1 MPQDILYFNDGNG
14 NVRQVPA
21 NKVDT
26 FKKHFPKAWQ
36 AEESQLSSIESQK
49 ATKSEQ
55 EGKTKIT
62 APQVNTVDMSA
73 MGGGVS
79 LTEGKP
85 LSERA
90 SDIYNIHKAD
100 PEISFRAKYGAYKE
114 DPSLFRD
121 TENDPSSTPLT
132 SIASEFHKKNK
143 KPGEMESIQDF
154 LTNTDQGRAFVD
166 LDSKRNKYFAD
177 LDIQLNKEIE
187 NLESSIREKATAR
200 QKLIERPVPGTRYGV
215 NPQWLSADER
225 ARIDA
230 AKALDVEEADKIATQ
245 DDLNLAAKNLEELK
259 MLRGAVK
266 DRDTNAVA
274 QFFNEA
280 GRRLPKSL
288 YNIGTMGFG
297 DVIEGLSPTKGGKLS
312 AQSENLLNQYA
323 ALHQDDRSIAQDIA
337 QGAVGSLE
345 FMAQFAGA
353 GGVVGGIG
361 KNILKQG
368 VKQAA
373 TKGPGRML
381 RIAGKEV
388 SETLMQTAIMP
399 STIAMAIENNAQNPG
414 SFLDSFAN
422 AYLSNLVEVG
432 SERVGQFIPG
442 PKFKLPSSVQK
453 LQKATGIDGMVGEFL
468 EEQIATA
475 GHSALGDGQAQWS
488 DLIDPRQQL
497 ITAGVVGIIQL
508 PYASINAAG
517 YAAGKFRNVNQ
528 KRSINKAFTQNM
540 EAMNAVFGTDTEP
553 TIMWLNNAID
563 QAQQSG
569 EGVAS
574 LMASLVNKGEF
585 AEEQT
590 NAMLNYGLSYLA
602 KKGLETAKEEQI
614 QNAQAEAQQLAE
626 QAVNPETNSIILAT
640 VPGMEEPTRIQGN
653 VILREDGSVDASKS
667 GEIYYTDA
675 EGKRKV
681 IDPRFIEIVEN
692 VPAEQAIEELSAMKA
707 AEVVNQHAN
716 DEVRP
721 YEAGELVRFTADG
734 NLSMLGQIQGADEAG
749 NYQVIVDGVPAPVI
763 VEPRMIINEDNL
775 QGVDNGVVVDYTDES
790 GNVLTGTVDDMSIR
804 GHGVI
809 VIDGKEI
816 RTENVIGV
824 HSEEETQAPSTI
836 ITSENAPENEGTT
849 IGQTPQSV
857 TETAETEA
865 ESQNAAEVQAVQEF
879 PKDKDGNIDYSKIT
893 DNNAYVEALRSEF
906 GDEAYNVVDD
916 YRKAAEKALKSVD
929 KIDDPIRKRREQARR
944 QAELDR
950 WNSMIEATRPKA
962 KAPTYEEEYNPI
974 LTKNTRE
981 RESQMGDYL
990 SLRDYLLR
998 NIGTGKL
1005 RFMWNSRDGRTGL
1018 KDEILSSK
1026 NTQMER
1032 LRRIA
1037 FLDNNGFTPE
1047 TLAEFISDNNGQDIP
1062 EFSTLDVQDIRNEIN
1077 DVLLSFDTPTDMIE
1091 AAEKL
1096 RRDDVSLESYIE
1108 QNISPDEIANYEAN
1122 QTSQDELLL
1131 TLPEHEAPDISEQE
1145 LNEYYGTT
1153 RRIEDIEQYPDT
1165 ERGVYGGTEQGDQ
1178 IPLQAASSGIE
1189 KTEERATGEQGTRD
1203 SLAEPDQE
1211 RAEHAIAGYD
1221 NQEDRAAGAERK
1233 YSAGQIISINGAD
1246 HVISEAGTYVGTN
1259 DHFYTI
1265 EKDGQTVYEDITQDE
1280 LDKLV
1285 SNVSEPVGID
1295 NQIENVISG
1304 EISPEEQR
1312 QVNEKA
1318 KYAQEHVNEIVK
1330 INGANVYDVEI
1341 TKSSTGEYHFNYN
1354 LRKTGKTGNQ
1364 KYYYPVQ
1371 YAKIEYKQQEQEK
1384 QQPVAEQMDDEAW
1397 NDLLYGKVEP
1407 VDLDKIEEEDL
1418 EQWYQESD
1426 FSKTWAKT
1434 RKEAIEI
1441 SKKEYADALAIY
1453 NDWASKVYKKSNQ
1466 KIEVID
1472 NTPDAAD
1479 DIKKLSVDRIN
1490 ENRRRKTL
1498 DAQQEVMSEALER
1511 LKKLRLPQDEIDKLV
1526 SEKTTTEQ
1534 PSGPSYNGDIV
1545 DYARNVVK
1553 NEEVKQEA
1561 AKVDTNPTDAQKE
1574 AGNYKKGHVNV
1585 QGFDI
1590 TIENPKGSVRSG
1602 VDASGKKWSVEMKNH
1617 YGYFKRTEGY
1627 DGDQIDTFI
1636 GPNPENSAI
1645 FVVDQVNNNK
1655 SFDESKVMLGFNSI
1669 DEAREAYLSNYEA
1682 GWQGLGAITETTVD
1696 DFKKWLYDGAKQR
1709 KAFSEYKENKPEYG
1723 ANNKIIT
1730 TDRYNEL
1737 REQMRKKLNNLNV
1750 GFDPEVF
1757 SIGAQMAMYHIES
1770 GANKFAEF
1778 AKRMVDDLG
1787 DAIRPYLKASYE
1799 GARAMPGM
1807 EDLSK
1812 TMDPYNDVVAFDV
1825 NKNFNV
1831 QSEYK
1836 ERKEQISR
1844 EIDDLIKIRDQ
1855 KYPNPDIES
1864 PMSPEE
1870 KELNSRISKLQSDR
1884 NQLVL
1889 NNRKQNGQK
1898 ERSTETIEAET
1909 ETVETASGTI
1919 RSESENVGSDKQRAG
1934 QVKEKADDQI
1944 RKVEGLLNEID
1955 QKLASLKLSDKEY
1968 STEGIAA
1975 DYPINVLAKGQIR
1988 KDVTAYVKAV
1998 AAMTGLDHD
2007 TNSKGKT
2014 EVVNI
2019 NIAPAGG
2026 NASFILWGKDN
2037 PEYGVYVSIPY
2048 DPDINSG
2055 GYYDNYKVRDNHI
2068 LWRVTTKQNKWRGLS
2083 NQWLNVDATA
2093 QEMAET
2099 ILKGLNQHLR
2109 SIGLQEEVK
2118 PEINNVPDAEKNKK
2132 VKKKTSKSDIPSLF
2146 DIFDENNYD
2155 NVSDIQNNSL
2165 TLDEGNEEVKPVN
2178 SNQNDEPRRR
2188 NEETDSSLGT
2198 GTRQEVGRTEQGG
2211 MDRSGIA
2218 DNGPDRSG
2226 SGRIPGSPDHAEKL
2240 QLRNTNNNRNER
2252 GKDYSPK
2259 SPKARFNANITAIKL
2274 MRKLNDSGITVPT
2287 KEQMETLR
2295 MYSGW
2300 GGLGTFFDNDTTEN
2314 KTLRTLL
2321 SDEEYQNASDSV
2333 RSAYYTPADVIDSLW
2348 DIAERL
2354 GFKGGNVLES
2364 SAGIGSII
2372 GSMPQNISDRST
2384 IEGVEIDS
2392 VSGEILK
2399 LLYPDAKIHVQGF
2412 ENTNIRNGS
2421 VDLAITNVPFVTG
2434 LNVYDPVDKDL
2445 SRKFKNIHD
2454 FVIAKNIRKL
2464 KEGGIGIFITT
2475 KGTLDSSKKLREW
2488 IVSNGSADVIG
2499 AFRLNNETFE
2509 GTGVTSDIIVVRK
2522 RVAGKVH
2529 DGAINVIETTIERSS
2544 EYETDDAKWVRNK
2557 GYVREV
2563 KEVDLIYNKYFA
2575 DNPQFM
2581 GGEMAFGFEHG
2592 DTYRPTSI
2600 SLYPKKGINQNERL
2614 SEWVKQFDPL
2624 KDEVPVDDKQKV
2636 RELEETSIKEGQL
2649 FIDSKGNIAISSRGL
2664 AEDPGINSNK
2674 VKGRPK
2680 TEVLKD
2686 YNSIKE
2692 SVDALLKYQIDSPD
2706 DSGLKPH
2713 LDKLNKAYDD
2723 FVSKYGQLNNNTSI
2737 SWLRKDVDFPAIAA
2751 LEKYKEHKS
2760 IDGKKTIK
2768 VNKTLVFKQRVI
2780 GYKSKPVPKNIK
2792 DAVVASVYEYNDI
2805 NIPYISE
2812 ALSISED
2819 NVREEILS
2827 EGLGFSNPQTGAIE
2841 IRHRY
2846 LSGNV
2851 REKLRIAKDSNVN
2864 GEYDANI
2871 MELEKVV
2878 PMDIPAHLID
2888 MTIGSTW
2895 VPPSIFEQ
2903 YFMDR
2908 YGVRLKLHQTEGAW
2922 VITPG
2927 SKGGQYNDK
2936 NRQLGVYSEMFQE
2949 TIFGDELA
2957 YAAMNNRNVVFKKIR
2972 KNYDGSQETITDKEA
2987 SATATRRISEIKADF
3002 TDWSQELLTS
3012 NEEIAEKIMK
3022 TYNDKFNAIVP
3033 MSIDEKFIPEKFDGA
3048 ATFINLYPHQLK
3060 SAVRATMQPLF
3071 LAHEVGTG
3079 KTFTII
3085 SAAMEM
3091 RRVGTAK
3098 KPMIVVQNA
3107 TIGQFVAEA
3116 KTLYPNAKILA
3127 LSDSDRDKK
3136 GRLAFYANIKYNDWD
3151 MVIIPQSTFDMIPDS
3166 PERQRTFIEEKIDE
3180 KIRVIEAMRD
3190 IDTDGRIV
3198 KQMED
3203 QLEDLYDE
3211 LAGRASKKKKKS
3223 ADRSVAVDNAGA
3235 RAKEQLDRRTDD
3247 VQYFD
3252 DLGVDA
3258 LLVDEAHAYK
3268 KLGYETTMARG
3279 VKGIDTSRS
3288 KRAAGLYIKSR
3299 AILEKS
3305 GWKNFVLATGTPI
3318 TNTAA
3323 ELWTFMRFL
3332 LPKDTLIEN
3341 DMYYFDDFAKNFGSI
3356 DQMLEFA
3363 TSGKYKEN
3371 TRFAKYIN
3379 LAELVR
3385 IWASVSDTV
3394 LTKEAGYINDKVPVM
3409 ETGQAQDVYLEQS
3422 DTLVD
3427 VMRAVRKKLEE
3438 FDKMSGKE
3446 KKQFS
3451 YIPIVMYGIAKRA
3464 AIDTRLIDKNSPDEP
3479 LSKTNKTV
3487 DEVLKSLEDTKSYNG
3502 AVAVFCDNQNRTDNG
3517 VVTFNIFED
3526 IKQKL
3531 IDKGVPENQII
3542 IMKSGMN
3549 IKQKQKIFADV
3560 NEGVARVIMG
3570 STETLGTGVN
3580 IQERLHTLIHMDAPD
3595 LPMQYTQRMG
3605 RILRQGNLH
3614 KEWNKPVRVLRFGVV
3629 DSLDVT
3635 AYQRLQTKSNII
3647 DSVMDGKSIMA
3658 NAMEN
3663 RSIEES
3669 SESGFGNTVAQ
3680 LSGSQY
3686 ALLKNHAEKELQKL
3700 LSKRKQHEYDQI
3712 YISNQVRRNEG
3723 IIRANESIIKDAKD
3737 RLSKIKSFFPE
3748 GKPKSLSIAGNKI
3761 EGKISI
3767 EEALKEYVNKPV
3779 NEFVENARKNTSYKT
3794 SILPFEVKADNVVFT
3809 VNVKI
3814 TRDSAYD
3821 EKVKGLRI
3829 SMRRNISYSSEQL
3842 NMEEIPVSGAYARE
3856 AINDILENVIPG
3868 KDDSERI
3875 EYVERASDRLRAEN
3889 VSMNAR
3895 KGKKFELEDD
3905 LREAEK
3911 KVEEYA
3917 VLMQKELEEKEKK
3930 YNERGSGKDVDIES
3944 IELEDE
3950 EIESDETD
3958 TGYREDKVKLRLDDE
3973 SGFYS
3978 TVEDALDKIAQEKG
3992 TPDQFKSMLLKNGAK
4007 QAELDWMDYDG
4018 TFTGKSITKS
4028 DIQDWINQNRIEI
4041 KEAQKG
4047 NRIKEINEEFE
4058 KKKDDWVYNVAYD
4071 AYKNGADRN
4080 KALFHAENI
4089 RNAVSSRDKDQLNET
4104 ADDWNYLNKYNN
4116 PDEIDLN
4123 EIHDIEEDHMY
4134 QQDSFAEETKF
4145 SQYTLPG
4152 GKNYR
4157 ELLLTMP
4164 IRVKDIDE
4172 VTELPSG
4179 YEYIKDG
4186 TKWGVIP
4193 VEQAHA
4199 RPFSGLHDTKEAAM
4213 KSAIEKINRMSV
4225 QKAEDNAYKDT
4236 FKSSHFEESNILAH
4250 VRFNEREVNGERVLF
4265 LEEIQSDWAQ
4275 KGKKEGFKRDNV
4287 IQAEKSYEEAK
4298 AKLDEINNEL
4308 ADVIKQAQDIG
4319 LPVGASSSEWR
4330 SFTLGNFKN
4339 EEVYRIEYKLESVR
4353 NSREWDEY
4361 QSMLNEI
4368 ADKQRKIGEKRL
4380 SLIKEANEQEEI
4392 VEERK
4397 GNIDREKSWGELHGV
4412 PDMPFKKT
4420 DQWVNLAFRRMMRY
4434 AVENGFDRI
4443 AWTTG
4448 EQQANRYDLS
4458 NQIDEIEVSNAG
4470 KEEGYRIYFKK
4481 GDYVHNSK
4489 IVTES
4494 ELPDFVGK
4502 DLAGKIVSDNIP
4514 EFKSKTYSGLDLKV
4528 GGEGMKAFYDNIVPK
4543 AAKKLGKPFGA
4554 EVEAIEIPKIGTQQS
4569 IPVTDLMKKTVL
4581 QGMPMFRKSEGKEKP
4596 TFKGDIAK
4604 FASEMAEWSKD
4615 ISDSDYND
4623 GLQRIIELAKA
4634 YDEAYSPQLKL
4645 WAAYDLIDEIDQI
4658 FSGGEFQTVALSS
4671 RSAMINSMRSHG
4683 LSEDQANKL
4692 EKSKAKVMG
4701 AYYAS
4706 KVFINIAE
4714 NKTGAD
4720 IIGTWIHENAHDFN
4734 KNNWDKIVS
4743 LESKIDESVI
4753 DNYLP
4758 GSYKKDDKADKID
4771 ELISFVADE
4780 VMFGNDVYDFGD
4792 AQNDVIDLVEQ
4803 YLNKITY
4810 GRISKS
4816 RIDRW
4821 RRGSANENTLADNK
4835 GSGAKS
4841 YRTDAVRT
4849 KTDQQAETLRPG
4861 ASGSGGISSE
4871 GIRLK
4876 SISDVADSVDSK
4888 MSDLLRKEYDVKYN
4902 QFFTRF
4908 REAWEDTHLPVK
4920 NFLDLLRKNNVE
4932 VAEYNDFYKQATHL
4946 QGKNDAQLKIFKD
4959 TYQHPITLAINA
4971 IEQKGFSYR
4980 DIENYVFS
4988 KHGIER
4994 NEYMLKQEAKKDVD
5008 KMAINVRN
5016 KRMQSNSY
5024 LKAIESNDQDKI
5036 NEAKKEVDKFVDD
5049 FIYGLSQKE
5058 ANIWLAR
5065 RKMDLNTMISNG
5077 TIDSDKYDELLD
5089 KANNKQKKLIKGML
5103 SIREDELEG
5112 KDYAGITALEEE
5124 LGETAQAYIDKFED
5138 EAGNKIISDLWTAIN
5153 KATKWTLTKQYQ
5165 TGMMNKE
5172 TYDELTS
5179 RYKYYVPLRGHDKET
5194 AEDRWDY
5201 TPDMGTYFTAPLLKA
5216 RGRRS
5221 RAESPFAYIAQMAHS
5236 AITQGNKNTLKQAI
5250 LRLAQKENGNLMS
5263 ATRTWK
5269 VNVGTEEN
5277 PIWERQSAPY
5287 SEDLETYLNNQR
5299 AFEERMQELKNEGM
5313 AFQGR
5318 TKLNIGDLFIKPKQ
5332 AEQHEIQVFQNGI
5345 SHTVYINA
5353 NPAIARAI
5361 NGANRKDIAQNLG
5374 FLANVT
5380 RNMAANFTTRNP
5392 LFIMTNL
5399 SRDYIFASTMI
5410 LAKETPK
5417 YEAMFQGNL
5426 IKSLSALQRYE
5437 RGKVDLN
5444 NQSDKY
5450 LYEYLVN
5457 GGKTGFSH
5465 IFELNRVA
5473 KSLEREAKKG
5483 GEKNWK
5489 DHSRAIIDVIDTFNE
5504 VAENMTRLSA
5514 YITSRQN
5521 GRSIATSVND
5531 AKNITV
5537 NFNQKGAGSS
5547 VAKNSFE
5554 RFILDMAGWVR
5565 PLYLFTN
5572 AAIQALSNVVKVTAK
5587 HPAKMASIVASYSL
5601 LGFIS
5606 PLLAQLLGGDDGEE
5620 AYLKLTDWERQNN
5633 WCILLPNGSFLKIPL
5648 PHELRVFHRLG
5659 DNIYQLIS
5667 GKQDVFQTLLDT
5679 MFSIADLLPMNP
5691 MGAAKTSWAELV
5703 PDAIRPFAQMVT
5715 NKNFMGSRIYNEWAN
5730 ENMPGYL
5737 KARTNKKG
5745 EYYAPNFMVD
5755 WFMYIDHITGG
5766 DSVKKGVIS
5775 LNPDIANHLLRGYFG
5790 GLYTLAEQG
5799 VGIASETYNL
5809 TQTGEFNM
5817 KIRET
5822 PLKTFYADKNDLRIE
5837 SSGLSSKYYEVS
5849 EKVNEARRRNK
5860 GYFEKVQ
5867 EGDMSIEDYSRRVQD
5882 MNMENVNFLYDKIRE
5897 IKRIEQDLKEMD
5909 PEQQKEAEQMIFNL
5923 KKEVVDMNNLH

>member
-1 MPQDILYFNDGNG
+1 MPIFEYNG
-14 NVRQVPA
+14 KKYNVPED
-21 NKVDT
+21 KVDG
-26 FKKHFPKAWQ
+26 FLNRKPEAQLVNSAPFYLADDNPKVDVEVPKITPVNFD
-36 AEESQLSSIESQK
+36 AELGKATQPQKGVSLPGGDSSIEN
-49 ATKSEQ
+49 
-55 EGKTKIT
+55 
-62 APQVNTVDMSA
+62 V
-73 MGGGVS
+73 
-79 LTEGKP
+79 
-85 LSERA
+85 A
-90 SDIYNIHKAD
+90 SDIYDTQKAEKQFKD
-100 PEISFRAKYGAYKE
+100 SLIGQTSGLEKEVSDRLSRSILEETEAKNRKWDEDLKGATASQKAYASQARSAMANKPFEDMPESGNYSVADHFMKESNRIINEAGKSGGNLNAAARGAKDALFNPDTWSAGLSELDRNRRVEQAVKKYEQGEELSESEEKMLDALALNLAVNQHYGSDVKRGYKWGQIAGESAPFMLEMALNPLSLTGKGLAKSIAKYG
-114 DPSLFRD
+114 
-121 TENDPSSTPLT
+121 
-132 SIASEFHKKNK
+132 I
-143 KPGEMESIQDF
+143 
-154 LTNTDQGRAFVD
+154 
-166 LDSKRNKYFAD
+166 SKF
-177 LDIQLNKEIE
+177 
-187 NLESSIREKATAR
+187 
-200 QKLIERPVPGTRYGV
+200 
-215 NPQWLSADER
+215 
-225 ARIDA
+225 A
-230 AKALDVEEADKIATQ
+230 AKGAGKL
-245 DDLNLAAKNLEELK
+245 
-259 MLRGAVK
+259 AVK
-266 DRDTNAVA
+266 
-274 QFFNEA
+274 A
-280 GRRLPKSL
+280 GAR
-288 YNIGTMGFG
+288 
-297 DVIEGLSPTKGGKLS
+297 
-312 AQSENLLNQYA
+312 
-323 ALHQDDRSIAQDIA
+323 
-337 QGAVGSLE
+337 AVGD
-345 FMAQFAGA
+345 A
-353 GGVVGGIG
+353 V
-361 KNILKQG
+361 
-368 VKQAA
+368 
-373 TKGPGRML
+373 
-381 RIAGKEV
+381 
-388 SETLMQTAIMP
+388 
-399 STIAMAIENNAQNPG
+399 
-414 SFLDSFAN
+414 
-422 AYLSNLVEVG
+422 
-432 SERVGQFIPG
+432 
-442 PKFKLPSSVQK
+442 
-453 LQKATGIDGMVGEFL
+453 
-468 EEQIATA
+468 
-475 GHSALGDGQAQWS
+475 SALGMVATTGAPRTMSDAMSRMLGEATYETDDKGNVKYSGHQGGKGVVESVLKSIGSNVLEYQSEMLGSSGLGQVAGKIPGVKAVSKAVKASDFGKYVGKMNNSTLYREAKSLGKRAQWNGTIGEYGEEVYNQFMNALFIGDNKLS
-488 DLIDPRQQL
+488 DLTDIDQQVDTFMGL
-497 ITAGVVGIIQL
+497 ALTGGAMSSLNTLSYSTDRVLTEKKVRNADQQASTLFDGWDEVKSQL
-508 PYASINAAG
+508 SGMSAEERTETLRDVLKRENISIPA
-517 YAAGKFRNVNQ
+517 K
-528 KRSINKAFTQNM
+528 KAFTDYVSGITYKESLAGAA
-540 EAMNAVFGTDTEP
+540 EAK
-553 TIMWLNNAID
+553 
-563 QAQQSG
+563 AQQD
-569 EGVAS
+569 A
-574 LMASLVNKGEF
+574 
-585 AEEQT
+585 
-590 NAMLNYGLSYLA
+590 
-602 KKGLETAKEEQI
+602 ETAKETGNRLYETLQDKRSI
-614 QNAQAEAQQLAE
+614 ALNSLNIERQELEAQLGDLASLSLSEIEESPEATPEIINAARKYNIVKSEFDGVMDRLRSEIDTYIQPQIEAVE
-626 QAVNPETNSIILAT
+626 QVAKDGTITELNIGSTENPKTVYLLSGDISFNEDGTVNREASLSPTVNVKDGDGRKRQIGTHHVVSGKVDDLEQTKESIRQIAYEKYVNPLANK
-640 VPGMEEPTRIQGN
+640 M
-653 VILREDGSVDASKS
+653 
-667 GEIYYTDA
+667 
-675 EGKRKV
+675 EGKRHFELDETVEFIDDKGKTVAGKV
-681 IDPRFIEIVEN
+681 NGKQGQTVQVLHSDGKTTSTFTETELDQRLIGETLGDVQIRDKFRVNIDGEMLD
-692 VPAEQAIEELSAMKA
+692 AEVQDISDGKATLYIPNNPVVAQRYMDVSLEEL
-707 AEVVNQHAN
+707 NQMRIMP
-716 DEVRP
+716 V
-721 YEAGELVRFTADG
+721 
-734 NLSMLGQIQGADEAG
+734 SGQQE
-749 NYQVIVDGVPAPVI
+749 
-763 VEPRMIINEDNL
+763 
-775 QGVDNGVVVDYTDES
+775 
-790 GNVLTGTVDDMSIR
+790 
-804 GHGVI
+804 
-809 VIDGKEI
+809 ID
-816 RTENVIGV
+816 
-824 HSEEETQAPSTI
+824 
-836 ITSENAPENEGTT
+836 ITSEKTPENEGTT
-849 IGQTPQSV
+849 IGQTPQNV
-857 TETAETEA
+857 TETAETES

-929 KIDDPIRKRREQARR
+929 KINDPIRKRREQARR

-950 WNSMIEATRPKA
+950 WSSMIEATRPKA
-962 KAPTYEEEYNPI
+962 KAPAYEEEYNPI

-1131 TLPEHEAPDISEQE
+1131 TLPEQEAPDISEQE

-1211 RAEHAIAGYD
+1211 RAEHAIAGYG
-1221 NQEDRAAGAERK
+1221 NQEDRATGTERK
-1233 YSAGQIISINGAD
+1233 YSAGQIISIDGAD

-1285 SNVSEPVGID
+1285 S
-1295 NQIENVISG
+1295 
-1304 EISPEEQR
+1304 
-1312 QVNEKA
+1312 EK
-1318 KYAQEHVNEIVK
+1318 
-1330 INGANVYDVEI
+1330 
-1341 TKSSTGEYHFNYN
+1341 S
-1354 LRKTGKTGNQ
+1354 
-1364 KYYYPVQ
+1364 
-1371 YAKIEYKQQEQEK
+1371 
-1384 QQPVAEQMDDEAW
+1384 
-1397 NDLLYGKVEP
+1397 
-1407 VDLDKIEEEDL
+1407 
-1418 EQWYQESD
+1418 
-1426 FSKTWAKT
+1426 
-1434 RKEAIEI
+1434 
-1441 SKKEYADALAIY
+1441 
-1453 NDWASKVYKKSNQ
+1453 
-1466 KIEVID
+1466 
-1472 NTPDAAD
+1472 
-1479 DIKKLSVDRIN
+1479 
-1490 ENRRRKTL
+1490 
-1498 DAQQEVMSEALER
+1498 
-1511 LKKLRLPQDEIDKLV
+1511 
-1526 SEKTTTEQ
+1526 TTEQ
-1534 PSGPSYNGDIV
+1534 PYGPSYNGDIV

-1636 GPNPENSAI
+1636 GPNPESSAI
-1645 FVVDQVNNNK
+1645 FVVDQVNNDK

-1737 REQMRKKLNNLNV
+1737 REQMRKKLNNLNA

-1807 EDLSK
+1807 EELSK

-1825 NKNFNV
+1825 NKDFN
-1831 QSEYK
+1831 E
-1836 ERKEQISR
+1836 
-1844 EIDDLIKIRDQ
+1844 
-1855 KYPNPDIES
+1855 DIQ
-1864 PMSPEE
+1864 P
-1870 KELNSRISKLQSDR
+1870 I
-1884 NQLVL
+1884 
-1889 NNRKQNGQK
+1889 NNNDNGQK

-1919 RSESENVGSDKQRAG
+1919 RSESENVGNNKQRAG

-1975 DYPINVLAKGQIR
+1975 DYPINVLAKGPIR

-2048 DPDINSG
+2048 DPDISSG
-2055 GYYDNYKVRDNHI
+2055 VYYDNYKVRDNHI
-2068 LWRVTTKQNKWRGLS
+2068 LWRVTTKQNKWKGLS
-2083 NQWLNVDATA
+2083 NQSLNVDATA

-2099 ILKGLNQHLR
+2099 ILKGLNRYLR

-2118 PEINNVPDAEKNKK
+2118 PVINNMPDAEKNKK
-2132 VKKKTSKSDIPSLF
+2132 VKKKTSKSDISSLF

-2155 NVSDIQNNSL
+2155 NVSDIQDNSL

-2178 SNQNDEPRRR
+2178 SNQNDKPRKR
-2188 NEETDSSLGT
+2188 NEKADSSLGT

-2314 KTLRTLL
+2314 QTLRTLL

-2354 GFKGGNVLES
+2354 GFKGGSVLES

-2399 LLYPDAKIHVQGF
+2399 LLYPDAKIHVKGF

-2522 RVAGKVH
+2522 RVARKVH

-2760 IDGKKTIK
+2760 IDGKKTIN

-2812 ALSISED
+2812 SLSISED
-2819 NVREEILS
+2819 NVREQILS

-3198 KQMED
+3198 KQIED

-3223 ADRSVAVDNAGA
+3223 ADRSIAVDNAGA

-3487 DEVLKSLEDTKSYNG
+3487 DEVLKSLKDTKSYNG
-3502 AVAVFCDNQNRTDNG
+3502 TVAVFCDNQNRKDDG

-3700 LSKRKQHEYDQI
+3700 LGKRKQHEYDQI

-3737 RLSKIKSFFPE
+3737 RLSKIKSLFPE

-3821 EKVKGLRI
+3821 EKAKGLRI

-3875 EYVERASDRLRAEN
+3875 EYAERASDRLRAEN

-3895 KGKKFELEDD
+3895 KGKKFELDDD

-3911 KVEEYA
+3911 KVEEYTI
-3917 VLMQKELEEKEKK
+3917 LMQKELEEKEKK
-3930 YNERGSGKDVDIES
+3930 YNERGSGKDVNIES
-3944 IELEDE
+3944 VELEDE

-3973 SGFYS
+3973 SGDEVMFRRKDDEAREAYAMREWNRAKKVVNELAEKMNVP
-3978 TVEDALDKIAQEKG
+3978 VEIVETTDGLPKAKAEAKGWYDIKSKKIAIVM
-3992 TPDQFKSMLLKNGAK
+3992 PNHSNSWDA
-4007 QAELDWMDYDG
+4007 QATFLHEAVGHHGLRELFGGHFD
-4018 TFTGKSITKS
+4018 TFL
-4028 DIQDWINQNRIEI
+4028 DNVYNNAEEEI
-4041 KEAQKG
+4041 KAQIDNKAHDKG
-4047 NRIKEINEEFE
+4047 WDVRKATEEYLSELAEDQEILQSDRLSGFFNSVKKFFFEMLAKLGFNPGFRLSNNELKYILWRSYQNLAEPGRYRSIAGVA
-4058 KKKDDWVYNVAYD
+4058 KDIAMQSELKVGNYAVKDSSVNVAED
-4071 AYKNGADRN
+4071 PDPDFNQDQIKSATGNTGSFDPGSD
-4080 KALFHAENI
+4080 NI
-4089 RNAVSSRDKDQLNET
+4089 RYRKKEDRKK
-4104 ADDWNYLNKYNN
+4104 LNKDEYVRLTEAYNN
-4116 PDEIDLN
+4116 ATNLDDKL
-4123 EIHDIEEDHMY
+4123 
-4134 QQDSFAEETKF
+4134 
-4145 SQYTLPG
+4145 
-4152 GKNYR
+4152 
-4157 ELLLTMP
+4157 
-4164 IRVKDIDE
+4164 
-4172 VTELPSG
+4172 
-4179 YEYIKDG
+4179 
-4186 TKWGVIP
+4186 
-4193 VEQAHA
+4193 
-4199 RPFSGLHDTKEAAM
+4199 EAAEGL
-4213 KSAIEKINRMSV
+4213 IRGI
-4225 QKAEDNAYKDT
+4225 
-4236 FKSSHFEESNILAH
+4236 
-4250 VRFNEREVNGERVLF
+4250 ERVLGDDVSYIAKTH
-4265 LEEIQSDWAQ
+4265 EEFATLM
-4275 KGKKEGFKRDNV
+4275 KG
-4287 IQAEKSYEEAK
+4287 
-4298 AKLDEINNEL
+4298 
-4308 ADVIKQAQDIG
+4308 ADQRLI
-4319 LPVGASSSEWR
+4319 
-4330 SFTLGNFKN
+4330 
-4339 EEVYRIEYKLESVR
+4339 
-4353 NSREWDEY
+4353 
-4361 QSMLNEI
+4361 NEI
-4368 ADKQRKIGEKRL
+4368 TAGE
-4380 SLIKEANEQEEI
+4380 
-4392 VEERK
+4392 VE
-4397 GNIDREKSWGELHGV
+4397 GLYDGV
-4412 PDMPFKKT
+4412 
-4420 DQWVNLAFRRMMRY
+4420 L
-4434 AVENGFDRI
+4434 
-4443 AWTTG
+4443 
-4448 EQQANRYDLS
+4448 
-4458 NQIDEIEVSNAG
+4458 
-4470 KEEGYRIYFKK
+4470 
-4481 GDYVHNSK
+4481 
-4489 IVTES
+4489 
-4494 ELPDFVGK
+4494 
-4502 DLAGKIVSDNIP
+4502 
-4514 EFKSKTYSGLDLKV
+4514 TYLD
-4528 GGEGMKAFYDNIVPK
+4528 
-4543 AAKKLGKPFGA
+4543 
-4554 EVEAIEIPKIGTQQS
+4554 VEAIESANSLISTWFHENSHRVIRDKFAIEELEAFTDSVNPKFKNLDYFLPETYKEDSRRDKASEFISRAVEYIVTINSLEDIVNNNIDYDNMPEQLRKFVETIFNTLQNEQLQKNQRGEGRIREARISPRS
-4569 IPVTDLMKKTVL
+4569 IEGNGRSDTGNKQTDKGVSERDWEGVHLKRRTLGDSLFNKRGDAAEKSNTLFDNADNLSKVVPNYPDFLNKVL
-4581 QGMPMFRKSEGKEKP
+4581 QG
-4596 TFKGDIAK
+4596 
-4604 FASEMAEWSKD
+4604 
-4615 ISDSDYND
+4615 
-4623 GLQRIIELAKA
+4623 
-4634 YDEAYSPQLKL
+4634 SPQKKS
-4645 WAAYDLIDEIDQI
+4645 I
-4658 FSGGEFQTVALSS
+4658 F
-4671 RSAMINSMRSHG
+4671 
-4683 LSEDQANKL
+4683 
-4692 EKSKAKVMG
+4692 
-4701 AYYAS
+4701 
-4706 KVFINIAE
+4706 AE
-4714 NKTGAD
+4714 ARKTG
-4720 IIGTWIHENAHDFN
+4720 
-4734 KNNWDKIVS
+4734 WDK
-4743 LESKIDESVI
+4743 
-4753 DNYLP
+4753 
-4758 GSYKKDDKADKID
+4758 
-4771 ELISFVADE
+4771 
-4780 VMFGNDVYDFGD
+4780 
-4792 AQNDVIDLVEQ
+4792 
-4803 YLNKITY
+4803 
-4810 GRISKS
+4810 
-4816 RIDRW
+4816 
-4821 RRGSANENTLADNK
+4821 
-4835 GSGAKS
+4835 
-4841 YRTDAVRT
+4841 
-4849 KTDQQAETLRPG
+4849 
-4861 ASGSGGISSE
+4861 
-4871 GIRLK
+4871 
-4876 SISDVADSVDSK
+4876 
-4888 MSDLLRKEYDVKYN
+4888 
-4902 QFFTRF
+4902 
-4908 REAWEDTHLPVK
+4908 
-4920 NFLDLLRKNNVE
+4920 LD
-4932 VAEYNDFYKQATHL
+4932 
-4946 QGKNDAQLKIFKD
+4946 
-4959 TYQHPITLAINA
+4959 
-4971 IEQKGFSYR
+4971 
-4980 DIENYVFS
+4980 
-4988 KHGIER
+4988 
-4994 NEYMLKQEAKKDVD
+4994 
-5008 KMAINVRN
+5008 
-5016 KRMQSNSY
+5016 
-5024 LKAIESNDQDKI
+5024 KAIES
-5036 NEAKKEVDKFVDD
+5036 
-5049 FIYGLSQKE
+5049 Y
-5058 ANIWLAR
+5058 
-5065 RKMDLNTMISNG
+5065 M
-5077 TIDSDKYDELLD
+5077 SDVEDADELGRIRELLGVDMPANQLRYVLWRNANPKDGTPKWIAEEALKRRELNGNALVRKGKAPAGYVMNEYERRIRSRHNKGFRGLMFGIEEGWFDRMASLRILQDAITQGKTITD
-5089 KANNKQKKLIKGML
+5089 KANAYMLENQLSSRNTSEIRFYNDKLIDPVIEQIHKIFGTRRSDADNYLIAKHGLERNQYMARKEAEKKYEKQIEDL
-5103 SIREDELEG
+5103 ESSLNMANIDQEQFDESISKINVEIGKLTEQIYSK
-5112 KDYAGITALEEE
+5112 KDYSGLTALAEEMGME
-5124 LGETAQAYIDKFED
+5124 DFHEVAQQIIDDVEGRAPKED
-5138 EAGNKIISDLWTAIN
+5138 IDNLWKSISN
-5153 KATKWTLTKQYQ
+5153 ATKWMLDKQYNSGLM
-5165 TGMMNKE
+5165 TKENYENIRGMYE
-5172 TYDELTS
+5172 
-5179 RYKYYVPLRGHDKET
+5179 YYVPLRGFSELT
-5194 AEDRWDY
+5194 ATDLFEYLQNPPSDFNGVVK
-5201 TPDMGTYFTAPLLKA
+5201 TA
-5216 RGRRS
+5216 RGRTS
-5221 RAESPFAYIAQMAHS
+5221 KSESPVLSILNMGESGIMQANRNRM
-5236 AITQGNKNTLKQAI
+5236 KQAFY
-5250 LRLAQKENGNLMS
+5250 RLVATNPSNYASIEDVWYVKSGNDWQERFPDISPDASGDEVADAIAEFNNEMSELEAKGEAFKGKNKLKVGVKVLPAQASEHAVRVWIGGQEKVIYINGNPRAAQALNGLTQNNLIKKEKARKGVEFWS
-5263 ATRTWK
+5263 
-5269 VNVGTEEN
+5269 
-5277 PIWERQSAPY
+5277 RQ
-5287 SEDLETYLNNQR
+5287 
-5299 AFEERMQELKNEGM
+5299 
-5313 AFQGR
+5313 
-5318 TKLNIGDLFIKPKQ
+5318 
-5332 AEQHEIQVFQNGI
+5332 
-5345 SHTVYINA
+5345 
-5353 NPAIARAI
+5353 
-5361 NGANRKDIAQNLG
+5361 
-5374 FLANVT
+5374 
-5380 RNMAANFTTRNP
+5380 MAANFTSRNP
-5392 LFIMTNL
+5392 AFMITNFM
-5399 SRDYIFASTMI
+5399 RDVQFALVSASI
-5410 LAKETPK
+5410 KEGGRYSAQLALNVTRVGKTIALNVFGGDNAKNTKFQK
-5417 YEAMFQGNL
+5417 YWEEFTA
-5426 IKSLSALQRYE
+5426 
-5437 RGKVDLN
+5437 
-5444 NQSDKY
+5444 
-5450 LYEYLVN
+5450 N
-5457 GGKTGFSH
+5457 GGETGYANLHSIDQHRKYVNKRLREFSDQRD
-5465 IFELNRVA
+5465 FLKPFREYTRFMENGNRMI
-5473 KSLEREAKKG
+5473 E
-5483 GEKNWK
+5483 
-5489 DHSRAIIDVIDTFNE
+5489 DMSRFATYV
-5504 VAENMTRLSA
+5504 
-5514 YITSRQN
+5514 TSRQA
-5521 GRSIATSVND
+5521 GRSIERSVSD
-5531 AKNITV
+5531 AKEITI
-5537 NFNQKGAGSS
+5537 NFNRKGSGGFGANLIHSFYLFANPALQSMRLLGML
-5547 VAKNSFE
+5547 AKNHPV
-5554 RFILDMAGWVR
+5554 RFTAMLSSSMAMGVIV
-5565 PLYLFTN
+5565 PLMNELLISLF
-5572 AAIQALSNVVKVTAK
+5572 
-5587 HPAKMASIVASYSL
+5587 
-5601 LGFIS
+5601 
-5606 PLLAQLLGGDDGEE
+5606 GDDDDKD
-5620 AYLKLTDWERQNN
+5620 AYWNMAEWTRRNN
-5633 WCILLPNGSFLKIPL
+5633 LVLYMPWTKDKFITLML
-5648 PHELRVFHRLG
+5648 PHELRAFYGIGEMGYSYMNGRLKHTNMATETAKQLSAMLPIDPMSGG
-5659 DNIYQLIS
+5659 D
-5667 GKQDVFQTLLDT
+5667 
-5679 MFSIADLLPMNP
+5679 
-5691 MGAAKTSWAELV
+5691 WWV
-5703 PDAIRPFAQMVT
+5703 PDAGKPFYQSYIS
-5715 NKNFMGSRIYNEWAN
+5715 NRNFMDRPIYKDTPWNKLDPEWTKAYKSTPSVLVEAAKWINEKSGGDDVIGGKVNLNPARAYQLFSGYMGGFLTTYTDLANVSFNLLTGRDVSLNDVPVGNKLIRTSDERTEEMRINSEYFYYLDWMREYEHAQS
-5730 ENMPGYL
+5730 GY
-5737 KARTNKKG
+5737 KKRAQDKD
-5745 EYYAPNFMVD
+5745 YRD
-5755 WFMYIDHITGG
+5755 KYID
-5766 DSVKKGVIS
+5766 
-5775 LNPDIANHLLRGYFG
+5775 LRRSN
-5790 GLYTLAEQG
+5790 E
-5799 VGIASETYNL
+5799 
-5809 TQTGEFNM
+5809 GEVYRYAKNM
-5817 KIRET
+5817 KDLI
-5822 PLKTFYADKNDLRIE
+5822 DKLQDVDE
-5837 SSGLSSKYYEVS
+5837 
-5849 EKVNEARRRNK
+5849 EKA
-5860 GYFEKVQ
+5860 
-5867 EGDMSIEDYSRRVQD
+5867 M
-5882 MNMENVNFLYDKIRE
+5882 
-5897 IKRIEQDLKEMD
+5897 DLK
-5909 PEQQKEAEQMIFNL
+5909 
-5923 KKEVVDMNNLH
+5923 KKFVEKMWEYEGS

>member
-245 DDLNLAAKNLEELK
+245 DDLNIAARNLEELK

-475 GHSALGDGQAQWS
+475 GHSALGDGQAEWS

-569 EGVAS
+569 EGIAS

-640 VPGMEEPTRIQGN
+640 VPGMEEPTRIQGD
-653 VILREDGSVDASKS
+653 VILREDGSIDASKS

-707 AEVVNQHAN
+707 ADVVNQHAN

-734 NLSMLGQIQGADEAG
+734 NVSMLGQIQGADEAG
-749 NYQVIVDGVPAPVI
+749 NYQVIVDGTPTPVI

-775 QGVDNGVVVDYTDES
+775 QGVDNGVVVDYADEK

-809 VIDGKEI
+809 VIDGNEI
-816 RTENVIGV
+816 RVENVIGV

-836 ITSENAPENEGTT
+836 ITSEKTPENEGST
-849 IGQTPQSV
+849 IGQTPQNV

-929 KIDDPIRKRREQARR
+929 KINDPIRKRREQARR

-1005 RFMWNSRDGRTGL
+1005 RFMWNSRDGIKGL

-1108 QNISPDEIANYEAN
+1108 QNISPDDIANYEAN
-1122 QTSQDELLL
+1122 EASQDELLL
-1131 TLPEHEAPDISEQE
+1131 TLPEQEAPDISEQE
-1145 LNEYYGTT
+1145 LNEYYGTEG
-1153 RRIEDIEQYPDT
+1153 RIESTERTADT
-1165 ERGVYGGTEQGDQ
+1165 ESGIHGRAEQGGQ
-1178 IPLQAASSGIE
+1178 IPLQAASTGIE

-1221 NQEDRAAGAERK
+1221 NQEDRATGAERK

-1285 SNVSEPVGID
+1285 S
-1295 NQIENVISG
+1295 
-1304 EISPEEQR
+1304 
-1312 QVNEKA
+1312 
-1318 KYAQEHVNEIVK
+1318 
-1330 INGANVYDVEI
+1330 
-1341 TKSSTGEYHFNYN
+1341 
-1354 LRKTGKTGNQ
+1354 
-1364 KYYYPVQ
+1364 
-1371 YAKIEYKQQEQEK
+1371 
-1384 QQPVAEQMDDEAW
+1384 
-1397 NDLLYGKVEP
+1397 
-1407 VDLDKIEEEDL
+1407 
-1418 EQWYQESD
+1418 
-1426 FSKTWAKT
+1426 
-1434 RKEAIEI
+1434 
-1441 SKKEYADALAIY
+1441 
-1453 NDWASKVYKKSNQ
+1453 
-1466 KIEVID
+1466 
-1472 NTPDAAD
+1472 
-1479 DIKKLSVDRIN
+1479 
-1490 ENRRRKTL
+1490 
-1498 DAQQEVMSEALER
+1498 
-1511 LKKLRLPQDEIDKLV
+1511 
-1526 SEKTTTEQ
+1526 EKTTTEQ
-1534 PSGPSYNGDIV
+1534 PSVPSYNGDIV

-1574 AGNYKKGHVNV
+1574 SGNYKKGHVNV

-1807 EDLSK
+1807 EELSK

-1909 ETVETASGTI
+1909 ETIETASGTI
-1919 RSESENVGSDKQRAG
+1919 RSESENVGNNKQRAG
-1934 QVKEKADDQI
+1934 QVKEKAADQI
-1944 RKVEGLLNEID
+1944 RKVERLLNEID

-1975 DYPINVLAKGQIR
+1975 DYPINVLAKGPIR

-2026 NASFILWGKDN
+2026 NASFILWSKAN

-2048 DPDINSG
+2048 DPDVNSG

-2068 LWRVTTKQNKWRGLS
+2068 LWRVTTKQNKWRGLY
-2083 NQWLNVDATA
+2083 NQWLKVDATA

-2099 ILKGLNQHLR
+2099 ILKGLDQHLR

-2118 PEINNVPDAEKNKK
+2118 PVINNMPDAEKNKK

-2314 KTLRTLL
+2314 QTLRTLL

-2354 GFKGGNVLES
+2354 GFKGGKVLES

-2592 DTYRPTSI
+2592 DTYRPASI

-2614 SEWVKQFDPL
+2614 YEWVKQFDPL

-2760 IDGKKTIK
+2760 IDGKKTIN

-2819 NVREEILS
+2819 NVREQILS

-3190 IDTDGRIV
+3190 VDTDGRIV

-3211 LAGRASKKKKKS
+3211 LAGRSSKKKKKS
-3223 ADRSVAVDNAGA
+3223 ADRSIAVDNAGA

-3487 DEVLKSLEDTKSYNG
+3487 DEVLKSLKDTKSYNG
-3502 AVAVFCDNQNRTDNG
+3502 TVAVFCDNQNRKDDG

-3647 DSVMDGKSIMA
+3647 DSVMDGKTIMA

-3821 EKVKGLRI
+3821 EKAKGLRI

-3875 EYVERASDRLRAEN
+3875 EYVERSSNRLRAEN

-3973 SGFYS
+3973 SDLEETLPEKITVDGIERSTINSDGKRIAPTREGIINFWRWFGNSKVVDKQGRPIVVYHGTKNIFDAFDESTNKYTGFYFTNDPELADSFAGGNDADPYNGTGNIMPVYLRLENPVIEDFENDSWDGMEKVIKKVKASNHDGYIGKNVYDVEFIANQYVAFSPEQIKSAIGNTGSFDPANNDIRFRMVDESGFYS
-3978 TVEDALDKIAQEKG
+3978 TVEDALENIRQEKG
-3992 TPDQFKSMLLKNGAK
+3992 TPEQFKAMLLKNGAK
-4007 QAELDWMDYDG
+4007 QAELDWMGWDD
-4018 TFTGKSITKS
+4018 FASDINVVSKS

-4089 RNAVSSRDKDQLNET
+4089 RNAVSSRDKDQINET
-4104 ADDWNYLNKYNN
+4104 ADDWNYLSKYNN

-4152 GKNYR
+4152 GKNYK

-4164 IRVKDIDE
+4164 IRVKAIDE

-4193 VEQAHA
+4193 VEQVHA

-4225 QKAEDNAYKDT
+4225 QKAEENAYKDT

-4308 ADVIKQAQDIG
+4308 EDVIKQAQDIG

-4361 QSMLNEI
+4361 KSMLDEI

-4380 SLIKEANEQEEI
+4380 LLIKEANEQEEI

-4397 GNIDREKSWGELHGV
+4397 ENIDREKSWGELHGV

-4420 DQWVNLAFRRMMRY
+4420 DQWVNLALRRMMRY
-4434 AVENGFDRI
+4434 AAENGFDRI

-4470 KEEGYRIYFKK
+4470 KDEGYRIYFKK

-4502 DLAGKIVSDNIP
+4502 DLAGKIVADNIP

-4569 IPVTDLMKKTVL
+4569 IPVTDLMKKTAL

-4645 WAAYDLIDEIDQI
+4645 WAAYDLVDEIDQV
-4658 FSGGEFQTVALSS
+4658 FSGGEFKTVALSS

-4734 KNNWDKIVS
+4734 KNNWDKVVS

-4758 GSYKKDDKADKID
+4758 GSYKNDDKADKID
-4771 ELISFVADE
+4771 ELVSFVADE

-4821 RRGSANENTLADNK
+4821 RRGSANENTLADNQ

-4849 KTDQQAETLRPG
+4849 KTDKQAETLRPG
-4861 ASGSGGISSE
+4861 TSGSGGISSK
-4871 GIRLK
+4871 GVRLK
-4876 SISDVADSVDSK
+4876 SISDVADSVNSK
-4888 MSDLLRKEYDVKYN
+4888 MSEILRKEYDVKYN

-4994 NEYMLKQEAKKDVD
+4994 NEYMLKQEAKEEVD

-5165 TGMMNKE
+5165 TGMMNKD

-5216 RGRRS
+5216 TGRRS

-5504 VAENMTRLSA
+5504 VAENMTRLSV

-5659 DNIYQLIS
+5659 DNIYQS
-5667 GKQDVFQTLLDT
+5667 VVGKQDILQTLLDT
-5679 MFSIADLLPMNP
+5679 MFSISDLLPINP
-5691 MGAAKTSWAELV
+5691 MGAANSSWADLL
-5703 PDAIRPFAQMVT
+5703 PDVIRPFAQMVT

-5755 WFMYIDHITGG
+5755 WFRYIDHITGG

-5775 LNPDIANHLLRGYFG
+5775 LNPDIVNHLLRGYFG
-5790 GLYTLAEQG
+5790 GLYTLSEQG
-5799 VGIASETYNL
+5799 VGIASEAYNF
-5809 TQTGEFNM
+5809 TQSGEFNM